1 MRLPSGVFNVSYLQD
16 MMVFRTRNHR
26 VGMVVFL
33 LALLAFPAVS
43 SHYLLVVFNT
53 VAVTV
58 ISLQGLNILAG
69 YCGQISIGHSAFM
82 AVGAYSS
89 ALLAGTTGIPLW
101 FCMPLGGLAAGLA
114 GILFGLPSLKV
125 KEFYLALTTIAAQ
138 FIVIYLIKTPFPEIT
153 GGAIALHVPALTVGG
168 FVFESEVHFFYL
180 ILPAVVLSTFVA
192 KSLTRSH
199 VGRAFVAIRDNDIAA
214 EAMGVNL
221 YRYKLLAFFIGCF
234 FAGAAGALWAA
245 YVKVIS
251 PDDFTLMNSIW
262 LMGMLIVGGLGTTL
276 GPIFGAIFIKAL
288 NELVVL
294 ASPVLSAAVPQIGGQ
309 LSAALVEM
317 VFGLTIIFFLIYEP
331 RGLVHRWE
339 ILKESYRL
347 WPFSY

>member
-16 MMVFRTRNHR
+16 MTVFRTPYHR
-26 VGMVVFL
+26 FGMMGLIGLLLLFPLFSSQYFL
-33 LALLAFPAVS
+33 VL
-43 SHYLLVVFNT
+43 FNT
-53 VAVTV
+53 IAVTV
-58 ISLQGLNILAG
+58 IALQGLNILAG

-89 ALLAGTTGIPLW
+89 ALLAARLGVPFWMCLPLAG
-101 FCMPLGGLAAGLA
+101 LGAGLA
-114 GILFGLPSLKV
+114 GIFFGLPSLKV

-153 GGAIALHVPALTVGG
+153 GGAIALHVPPLRVGG
-168 FVFESEVHFFYL
+168 FTFETEVHFFYL
-180 ILPAVVLSTFVA
+180 ILACVIATTFLA

-199 VGRAFVAIRDNDIAA
+199 IGRAFVAIRDNDIAA
-214 EAMGVNL
+214 EAMGINL
-221 YRYKLLAFFIGCF
+221 YKYKLLAFFIGCL
-234 FAGAAGALWAA
+234 FAGVAGAVWAV

-276 GPIFGAIFIKAL
+276 GPILGAIFIKAL
-288 NELVVL
+288 NELVIL
-294 ASPVLSAAVPQIGGQ
+294 TAPLISAAMPQIGGQ
-309 LSAALVEM
+309 ISAALVEM
-317 VFGLTIIFFLIYEP
+317 VFGLTIILFLIYEP